1 MQKVQ
6 EEMNR
11 EEFKE
16 EINKQ
21 IFILEQ
27 GLEGRLGIRLLMTY
41 QCLKCKTIIDDP
53 FDMLEHTK
61 RCKGKQ
67 KCPRCSRDLEYS
79 EQLAKAAK
87 KGERDAGNNII
98 LDGWYCPVCDY

>member
-1 MQKVQ
+1 
-6 EEMNR
+6 MNR

-16 EINKQ
+16 ELKKQ
-21 IFILEQ
+21 LFRLEQ
-27 GLEGRLGIRLLMTY
+27 GLEGRLGIRLLITY
-41 QCLKCKTIIDDP
+41 QCLKCKRIIDDP

-67 KCPRCSRDLEYS
+67 ICSRCGRTLAYSKELEES
-79 EQLAKAAK
+79 AI
-87 KGERDAGNNII
+87 KGERDAGNNKI